1 VEAAASP
8 SRFRRFLAAGCLDRL
23 HVTVAPV
30 LLGSG
35 IPAFT
40 LPEAAR
46 IADGLRFRWTPH
58 ALDPDDV
65 LFDIALDRARRRCAR
80 VTGRRGAALWAVA
93 PGRAEIR
100 DEALPAPGPDQ
111 ALVRAVVSGISRG
124 TERLVLEGR
133 VPRSQREAMRAPLMA
148 GEFPFPVKYGYAAVG
163 VVEAGPAGLLGR
175 RVFCLHPHQDR
186 FVAPASMCIPVPD
199 AVPDRRAVL
208 AANAETAVN
217 ILWDARPLV
226 GERALVV
233 GAGVVGLLAAALLG
247 CVPGLDLA
255 VCDRDPS
262 RAGAAEALG
271 LRFCPPEGAPDGRDL
286 VVHASGSPDGLRL
299 ALGLAGFEGRI
310 VEASW
315 FGDREASLP
324 LGRRSTRGACPWF
337 RPRSAR
343 WRPPCAAGVP
353 TRSGWRWRCA
363 CWRMRAST
371 RCSAPPRRSPN
382 CRRNSRGC
390 WRRKPAA
397 GARSSSIKA
406 TRCSA

>member
-1 VEAAASP
+1 M
-8 SRFRRFLAAGCLDRL
+8 
-23 HVTVAPV
+23 
-30 LLGSG
+30 
-35 IPAFT
+35 
-40 LPEAAR
+40 
-46 IADGLRFRWTPH
+46 
-58 ALDPDDV
+58 
-65 LFDIALDRARRRCAR
+65 RAR
-80 VTGRRGAALWAVA
+80 ALWAVA

-111 ALVRAVVSGISRG
+111 ALVRAVVSGMSRG

-133 VPRSQREAMRAPLMA
+133 VPWSQREAMRAPLMA

-199 AVPDRRAVL
+199 AVPDRHAVL

-324 LGRRSTRGACPWF
+324 LGEAFHARRLSLVSSQVGAVAPAMRGRRSHAERLALALRLLEDARFDALLGPATPFAELPAKLPGLLAAEAGGGCP
-337 RPRSAR
+337 
-343 WRPPCAAGVP
+343 VVLY
-353 TRSGWRWRCA
+353 
-363 CWRMRAST
+363 
-371 RCSAPPRRSPN
+371 
-382 CRRNSRGC
+382 
-390 WRRKPAA
+390 
-397 GARSSSIKA
+397 
-406 TRCSA
+406 